1 MHSLAHDSGHFA
13 VGSGIMFVHCV
24 QNTSLNRLEAIHD
37 IRDGSLENHVGRV
50 VEEPVL
56 EHARQLVFLAVTS
69 QEFLVFVRWSRR
81 RVVNRLFIQVLIII
95 QLVLRQLVIVKFFHK
110 V

>member
-81 RVVNRLFIQVLIII
+81 RVVNQVLIII